1 MRPLVRRQWLWMI
14 GLYLASIAA
23 MGAVA
28 LAMRL
33 LMRAAGLTA

>member
-1 MRPLVRRQWLWMI
+1 MYRRLLWMI
-14 GLYLASIAA
+14 GLYLAGVAA

-33 LMRAAGLTA
+33 LMQAAGLTV

>member
-1 MRPLVRRQWLWMI
+1 MGRQWLWMI
-14 GLYLASIAA
+14 VLYVAGIAA

-33 LMRAAGLTA
+33 LMQAAGLIV